1 MSNVSLTSISPLDI
15 TLRLGIALIIGLI
28 IGGEREAKQKPAG
41 LRTNMLVCFGSALFV
56 VIPIELGIVQ
66 QNPDVLGRAIAGVA
80 GGVGFI
86 GGGAILRGDRVH
98 GLTSAA
104 AIWVSAALGVAT
116 GCGLWLL
123 GLIGALV
130 TWIVLKVIG
139 KWKDYI

>member
-1 MSNVSLTSISPLDI
+1 MSDVSLAQINLLDLV
-15 TLRLGIALIIGLI
+15 LRLGIALLIGFI
-28 IGGEREAKQKPAG
+28 IGGEREAKHKPAG

-56 VIPIELGIVQ
+56 LIPIELGLVP

-116 GCGLWLL
+116 GCGLWEL

-130 TWIVLKVIG
+130 TWLVLRVLG
-139 KWKDYI
+139 KWENYL